1 MAGTFKFELVSPER
15 VLLSADAEQAILPG
29 ADGVFTVLAGHAPV
43 VTTLLPGVARITFAG
58 GIKRIFVNGG
68 FAEVGPDNVTVLAE
82 RAFITDDVDPRQ
94 IESELEVGAD
104 GIERRSQ
111 RRCAPAYHTRHRRA
125 AYPDWQQG
133 NALT

>member
-94 IESELEVGAD
+94 IESELELAQTALNGGLSDDARLHITRAIDELRTLVGNKVT
-104 GIERRSQ
+104 
-111 RRCAPAYHTRHRRA
+111 P
-125 AYPDWQQG
+125 
-133 NALT
+133 